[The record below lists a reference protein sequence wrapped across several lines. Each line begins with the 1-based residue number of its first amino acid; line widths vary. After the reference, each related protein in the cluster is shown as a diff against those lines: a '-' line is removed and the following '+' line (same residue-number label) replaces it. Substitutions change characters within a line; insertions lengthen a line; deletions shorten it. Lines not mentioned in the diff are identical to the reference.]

1 MAARS
6 ISTKLAGMTGG
17 FYTLIDYAGT
27 LNGSFGNI
35 TLGTVPAGFTYSL
48 FNDTVSKVDSN

>member
-6 ISTKLAGMTGG
+6 IFTNAAGMTGG

-35 TLGTVPAGFTYSL
+35 AFGTVPAGFTYSL
-48 FNDTVSKVDSN
+48 IQRHGEQNDST